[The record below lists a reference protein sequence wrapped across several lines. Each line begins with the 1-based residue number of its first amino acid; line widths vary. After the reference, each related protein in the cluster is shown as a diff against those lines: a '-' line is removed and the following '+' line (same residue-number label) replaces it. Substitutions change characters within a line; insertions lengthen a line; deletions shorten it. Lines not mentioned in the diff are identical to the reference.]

1 MDLPDMPTRSSQP
14 TRSVVVVSATILVSL
29 AAGCSSPA
37 SYSYSGSDV
46 VPLERPDQMPPP
58 KSAGSPSVPSSS
70 SVAVACSNGAFAEL
84 IAQPHWIRSVP
95 SPDGQEPDYRWIYPD
110 LEAAL
115 FEAPQGPVD
124 LRPYLENS
132 NPTTAANAAVMLAR
146 TGKTDT
152 VEALAT
158 AAASSRLDV
167 KVRCAA
173 AETLGRIPAG
183 LESLRRLA
191 DDEAGRARASYSP
204 AVHAELIRA
213 LGRQVEPAQEPRLAA
228 ALDARDDSVKL
239 AALEVWGQAAG
250 GAFPEQGLALRNH
263 ADPRIRAQLV
273 SALARHPVDDALERL
288 VQALSDP
295 ELQVRCTAIRAM
307 GVLRDKRAVA
317 SLEQLLETGAEGE
330 RIAALRALADLGK
343 AELVAAGAND
353 KAWRV
358 RLAVAELLPSLPGGP
373 NAALAQKLL
382 NDPSAEV
389 QHQAVAGLGTCTPE
403 VSEPLLIDALE
414 KCPYRSQ
421 KLAAETLSA
430 TWPEGR
436 PLLEAFP
443 FGQPPAARASAL
455 AAIRQAY
462 ADRSTA
468 AAAPKHEDTPAAG
481 AYTDQ
486 QLAPVVAALQT
497 LQIEGSDPAVG
508 TGALAALRRIGP
520 DLLGM
525 LEYLVEQRGVVLPE
539 SLFADVL
546 APDLP
551 DFAAVERL
559 RRDDVQARRRAARE
573 LSERFAHRR
582 PAPLLL
588 RRLADLVIPEADA
601 VVWQYVLA
609 ALAEQDDER
618 TFRLVYAAAGHS
630 SAGIRQAA
638 CRHLARHPRPQHV
651 PVLVGALHDSSAS
664 VACAAVEALGLCG
677 QVGDHEAIVQ
687 LLGSRYESV
696 QIAAAAALT
705 RLGRSEGQAALERLA
720 CSADEETRLL
730 AARAMGELAL
740 PEFAPTLIRLLDDR
754 HGIRLAAL
762 DALPKVARCEEAE
775 AGNLRESERVE
786 AWKKWGEDK
795 SEARIS
801 KYETNTKR

>member
-1 MDLPDMPTRSSQP
+1 MDLPDMPIYLCESTRSAVVF
-14 TRSVVVVSATILVSL
+14 VVVLVSL

-46 VPLERPDQMPPP
+46 VPLERPGQTPSP
-58 KSAGSPSVPSSS
+58 KSADSPSVPAP
-70 SVAVACSNGAFAEL
+70 VAACPDDAFGEL

-95 SPDGQEPDYRWIYPD
+95 SSDGQEPDYRWIYPD
-110 LEAAL
+110 LDAAVSATP
-115 FEAPQGPVD
+115 EDPVD
-124 LRPYLENS
+124 LRPYLGNS
-132 NPTTAANAAVMLAR
+132 DPTTAANAAVMLAR
-146 TGKTDT
+146 TGKTDI

-158 AAASSRLDV
+158 ATENSRLDV

-173 AETLGRIPAG
+173 AETLGRIPSG
-183 LESLRRLA
+183 LEPLRRLA
-191 DDEAGRARASYSP
+191 DDEAGKPRSSYSP
-204 AVHAELIRA
+204 AVHAEMIRA
-213 LGRQVEPAQEPRLAA
+213 LGRQAGPAQEPRLAA

-239 AALEVWGQAAG
+239 AALEVWEESSG
-250 GAFPEQGLALRNH
+250 GVFPEQALSLRHH
-263 ADPRIRAQLV
+263 ADPKIRAQLV
-273 SALARHPVDDALERL
+273 SALARHPSKETFDRL
-288 VQALSDP
+288 VFALSDP
-295 ELQVRCTAIRAM
+295 ELQVRCAAVRAM
-307 GVLRDKRAVA
+307 GVLRDERAVA
-317 SLEQLLETGAEGE
+317 NLEQLLETGAEGE

-373 NAALAQKLL
+373 NASLAQKLL

-389 QHQAVAGLGTCTPE
+389 QHQAVAGLGTWPPE

-443 FGQPPAARASAL
+443 FGQAPAARATAL
-455 AAIRQAY
+455 DGIRQAY

-468 AAAPKHEDTPAAG
+468 AAAAKHEDTPVAASF
-481 AYTDQ
+481 TDQ
-486 QLAPVVAALQT
+486 QLAPVVAALET
-497 LQIEGSDPAVG
+497 LQIEGSDPAVR
-508 TGALAALRRIGP
+508 TEALATLRRAGP

-525 LEYLVEQRGVVLPE
+525 LEFLVEQRGAVLPE
-539 SLFADVL
+539 SLFVDVL
-546 APDLP
+546 APDQP
-551 DFAAVERL
+551 DFAAVEQY
-559 RRDDVQARRRAARE
+559 RRGDVQARRRAARE
-573 LSERFAHRR
+573 LPERFARRR

-588 RRLADLVIPEADA
+588 RRLADLVIPETDA

-609 ALAEQDDER
+609 ALAEEDDER

-630 SAGIRQAA
+630 SSGIRQAA

-651 PVLVGALHDSSAS
+651 PVLVGALHDSSMS
-664 VACAAVEALGLCG
+664 VVCSAAEALGLCG

-705 RLGRSEGQAALERLA
+705 RLGRSEGPAALERLA
-720 CSADEETRLL
+720 YSADEETRLQ

-754 HGIRLAAL
+754 HGIRLSAL

-775 AGNLRESERVE
+775 AGDLRESERVE
-786 AWKKWGEDK
+786 AWKKWGEGK
-795 SEARIS
+795 SEIRIS
-801 KYETNTKR
+801 KSERNTKR